1 MQPESSSRPAGR
13 ILDHDAGLGEVSAD
27 AIEERARELA
37 MIAGFTPDQV
47 TDGHRSEAR
56 EELTGAVDPNGVP
69 ADDDPAVADI
79 IAYDDAPDESGHL
92 VAATGDPAD
101 GSDEETIGAALY
113 SEGVAEATHDQMVE
127 SRREQL
133 DELEEDDSEG

>member
-1 MQPESSSRPAGR
+1 MQPESSSRPSGR
-13 ILDHDAGLGEVSAD
+13 ILDHDAGLGEASAD
-27 AIEERARELA
+27 TVEERARELA

-47 TDGHRSEAR
+47 NDEHRREAR
-56 EELTGAVDPNGVP
+56 EELSGAVDPNGVP

-79 IAYDDAPDESGHL
+79 TAYDEAPDERGHS
-92 VAATGDPAD
+92 VAPTGDPAD
-101 GSDEETIGAALY
+101 GSDEDSIGASLY

-133 DELEEDDSEG
+133 EDLEEDDSEA

>member
-27 AIEERARELA
+27 AVEERARELA
-37 MIAGFTPDQV
+37 MIAGFTPEDV
-47 TDGHRSEAR
+47 NDEHRRAAR
-56 EELTGAVDPNGVP
+56 EELSGAVDPNGIP
-69 ADDDPAVADI
+69 ADDDPLVADLV
-79 IAYDDAPDESGHL
+79 AYDEVPDERGHL
-92 VAATGDPAD
+92 IAALGDPAD

-133 DELEEDDSEG
+133 GELEEDDSEG

>member
-1 MQPESSSRPAGR
+1 MQPEPSSRPAGR
-13 ILDHDAGLGEVSAD
+13 ILDHDAGLGEITAD
-27 AIEERARELA
+27 AVEDRARELA

-47 TDGHRSEAR
+47 TDGHRREAR
-56 EELTGAVDPNGVP
+56 EELSGAVDPNGIP

-79 IAYDDAPDESGHL
+79 IAYDDAPGESGHL
-92 VAATGDPAD
+92 IAPTGDPAD

-133 DELEEDDSEG
+133 EELAEDDSQG